1 MHPRKKLSLIC
12 STPNHLSL
20 TMSTETQVET
30 NTDPLVHFQRTTLTA
45 QKANQSASQTSIT
58 GPLGLPSTGSQMLP
72 LAPQTLYWFHRS
84 TLNHCLPWVCY
95 NVTVKAPA
103 PSHCLLQSPKQWITS
118 PSGSQYQYQGPLK
131 THVHYHIN
139 KFHGPTIW
147 NLILKYT
154 WNSSYKNTYIHTEVR
169 QEIVKINE
177 PSIKLENPT
186 YSIAPITKNPTTHS
200 ADPTSLIPQTPIIR
214 PPIPNITHTKRI
226 PHC

>member
-1 MHPRKKLSLIC
+1 
-12 STPNHLSL
+12 
-20 TMSTETQVET
+20 
-30 NTDPLVHFQRTTLTA
+30 
-45 QKANQSASQTSIT
+45 
-58 GPLGLPSTGSQMLP
+58 MLP

-169 QEIVKINE
+169 QEIVKINNLYFLKCFHIYDISWDMTLNCR
-177 PSIKLENPT
+177 PTVGLKKTRIFVTCLHCLFFKILSI
-186 YSIAPITKNPTTHS
+186 
-200 ADPTSLIPQTPIIR
+200 
-214 PPIPNITHTKRI
+214 
-226 PHC
+226 